1 MQVLVA
7 LAIAVV
13 LYSEMAIAM
22 NVIVCT
28 ASEQSLCGKPR
39 AKGPPKMFRK
49 SLTVK
54 IGTMTGTNYC
64 PDTDVPYCCP
74 QGTIRFT
81 SSNEKKYAKFA
92 DVTHTH
98 CRAYKNRHGVQPVWF
113 GDQQN

>member
-28 ASEQSLCGKPR
+28 ASEQSLCV
-39 AKGPPKMFRK
+39 RK